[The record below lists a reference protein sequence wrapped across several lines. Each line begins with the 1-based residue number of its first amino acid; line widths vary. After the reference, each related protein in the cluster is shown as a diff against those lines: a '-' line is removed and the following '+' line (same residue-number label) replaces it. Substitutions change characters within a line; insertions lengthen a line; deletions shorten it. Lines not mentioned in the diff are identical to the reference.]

1 MTVFITNNLYT
12 QLLSAIKERGGI
24 RKATDANTAI
34 MKGLIVCVK
43 MLGNLAK
50 RCTRSRH
57 IRLTNIKM
65 GIEINNPD
73 SRRCVCADSCIVC
86 LF

>member
-1 MTVFITNNLYT
+1 MAVFITDDMHA
-12 QLLSAIKERGGI
+12 QLLSTIKQRRRVREP
-24 RKATDANTAI
+24 TDANTAI
-34 MKGLIVCVK
+34 MKGLTMCVK

-65 GIEINNPD
+65 GVKIND
-73 SRRCVCADSCIVC
+73 ADGRRGICFACI
-86 LF
+86 F